1 MPIFDDS
8 RRRVPPQWVENCVA
22 SAIFIAQ
29 GTSVTFGHRPRPAI
43 MRIMISRLMCV
54 MFMAT
59 LAVAQQQSAARS
71 AGSEASIAEPALP
84 VIDEQACP
92 FEGCKFGKWKVSKDS
107 TLNSSWQNDR
117 RELAKLTPGQE
128 VTAVTGV
135 HITRSPDRI
144 LVKRDIPRLG
154 LQAGDI
160 VLRYMYVGEGF
171 ANIWAK
177 GAWHKEEDCS
187 FITEKNGDGCAR
199 DCAAIVTEEGV
210 KEWWVKIKTPDGKLG
225 WVLVSD
231 NFQGMDA
238 LSE

>member
-1 MPIFDDS
+1 
-8 RRRVPPQWVENCVA
+8 
-22 SAIFIAQ
+22 
-29 GTSVTFGHRPRPAI
+29 
-43 MRIMISRLMCV
+43 MRIMISRLMCI

-59 LAVAQQQSAARS
+59 LAIAQQQSTAQS
-71 AGSEASIAEPALP
+71 AGPEGSLAEPALP
-84 VIDEQACP
+84 VIDQQACP
-92 FEGCKFGKWKVSKDS
+92 FEGCRFGNWKVSKGS
-107 TLNSSWQNDR
+107 TLYSSWQNDR

-144 LVKRDIPRLG
+144 LVKRDLPRLG

-210 KEWWVKIKTPDGKLG
+210 KEWWVKIKTADDKIG
-225 WVLVSD
+225 WVLVSN

-238 LSE
+238 LAE